1 MKRISVTPKQVSL
14 AKLEGLGFG
23 AWTKASAA
31 GCAPRY
37 CSTGFGDGTSGP
49 LAATARRNS
58 RNSSPVLVGNPSVE
72 WLTMSVCTC
81 SARWNRMARPR
92 GLALGSLSGMSG
104 TPVEL
109 ENRAVTGVEA
119 RVMCGALVS
128 DTASG
133 SGVKVPESMVPLACA
148 ARKPGC
154 NPKSVSNCLS
164 KSWLRA
170 SSFSSV
176 GNGILVTCRAKAKGH
191 QRFMQNWRRYLKSDQ
206 ALTIP
211 LVAETLS

>member
-1 MKRISVTPKQVSL
+1 M
-14 AKLEGLGFG
+14 
-23 AWTKASAA
+23 
-31 GCAPRY
+31 
-37 CSTGFGDGTSGP
+37 D
-49 LAATARRNS
+49 
-58 RNSSPVLVGNPSVE
+58 
-72 WLTMSVCTC
+72 
-81 SARWNRMARPR
+81 RPR
-92 GLALGSLSGMSG
+92 GLAFGSLSGNSG
-104 TPVEL
+104 IPVEL

-119 RVMCGALVS
+119 RVTCGALLS

-176 GNGILVTCRAKAKGH
+176 GNGIFLTCRAKAKGR
-191 QRFMQNWRRYLKSDQ
+191 QRFMQNQLCYLKSWLPPTVQ
-206 ALTIP
+206 LA
-211 LVAETLS
+211 AERLS